1 MIKSK
6 KQSRTSQAITILLAL
21 ALTVPLTACKSRWI
35 VSNDTANE
43 CDHPPFPPK
52 PYTDLSV
59 SFFIIDQSKA
69 IDVCRALLGNEP
81 RLK

>member
-1 MIKSK
+1 M
-6 KQSRTSQAITILLAL
+6 L
-21 ALTVPLTACKSRWI
+21 LTACGTKWVI
-35 VSNDTANE
+35 ANDSANE
-43 CDHPPFPPK
+43 CDHPPFPEK
-52 PYTDLSV
+52 PYTDLAV